1 MSFKEI
7 KELRQA
13 GKLEE
18 ALQMAQQ
25 NLEAQPENTWNK
37 RAIAWVYYDYLKKN
51 ALPENFSIFKEN
63 LIKIKDLNLP
73 EEEKMIFDTTAW
85 PIRSLFSELLKQEHL
100 DFVKINDVFTLI
112 QGFYFTKPSKE
123 YTLIYSSFHKFH
135 QTWSRY
141 LEFADWW
148 GFENFRSEDYLKEE
162 FNGKKI
168 MSIAEQA
175 FIAYAKKLLEGELI
189 DPRSQE
195 RIIDKDKIQEF
206 LPKLETIIEK
216 YPDYQY
222 PPYFKAKLLLSLGDD
237 ENGLSSF
244 LPFAKQKKND
254 FWVWELMAEFFKSDN
269 DIQFA
274 CYCKA
279 LSLKTQEDFLV
290 KIRQIFAGLLIEKG
304 MFDEAK
310 TEIDKVVETRTKKE
324 NKIPGQIISWTN
336 QNWYKSATAKNNN
349 KDLYAQYSYQAE
361 EILFNDIP
369 EEIIVVDFVNK
380 DKQMLN
386 FIENKDKFGFFKYTG
401 YLDKPKTGDILKVR
415 LQNDGKSEFYKV
427 LTIKKAD
434 DIVSSEA
441 LKTITGIVRKKEE
454 QNFGF
459 IDDVFIDQVLIDKN
473 KVLNGQK
480 REVKA
485 ILSFNKKKND
495 WGWKAYWVGNE
506 VDAE

>member
-1 MSFKEI
+1 
-7 KELRQA
+7 
-13 GKLEE
+13 
-18 ALQMAQQ
+18 
-25 NLEAQPENTWNK
+25 
-37 RAIAWVYYDYLKKN
+37 
-51 ALPENFSIFKEN
+51 
-63 LIKIKDLNLP
+63 
-73 EEEKMIFDTTAW
+73 
-85 PIRSLFSELLKQEHL
+85 
-100 DFVKINDVFTLI
+100 
-112 QGFYFTKPSKE
+112 
-123 YTLIYSSFHKFH
+123 
-135 QTWSRY
+135 
-141 LEFADWW
+141 
-148 GFENFRSEDYLKEE
+148 
-162 FNGKKI
+162 

-310 TEIDKVVETRTKKE
+310 TEIDKVVETRTKNE